1 MRGLMSRL
9 ATLAALLSLSLAVP
23 AYAED
28 SSVDGYGGPGGNVQD
43 TIGGGG
49 GDKNAGGGPGDVVGG
64 APGGGQGESIPVND
78 VTAAGENDEAGSLPF
93 TGLDLGLLAA
103 AGALLLG
110 LGIGM
115 RRLTRVGDSA

>member
-1 MRGLMSRL
+1 MRGPMSRL
-9 ATLAALLSLSLAVP
+9 ATIAALLSLSLAVP

-49 GDKNAGGGPGDVVGG
+49 GDRNEGGAPGDVIGG
-64 APGGGQGESIPVND
+64 APGGGQGESVPVNE
-78 VTAAGENDEAGSLPF
+78 VTSEGEQAGSLPF

-110 LGIGM
+110 LGVGM
-115 RRLTRVGDSA
+115 RRLTRASGSA

>member
-1 MRGLMSRL
+1 MKGLMSRL
-9 ATLAALLSLSLAVP
+9 AALAALLTLALAVP
-23 AYAED
+23 AYAAD

-43 TIGGGG
+43 TLGGQGQGG
-49 GDKNAGGGPGDVVGG
+49 APGDVVGG
-64 APGGGQGESIPVND
+64 APGGSQGESVPVNE
-78 VTAAGENDEAGSLPF
+78 VTSEGENAGSLPF

-115 RRLTRVGDSA
+115 RRLTRADSSV